1 MLSGNLASS
10 DCFCCTAT
18 CFKGVQA
25 NGDGPKTIIS
35 GSVVSEGNEQD
46 VDMLLPMSPCS
57 TGSCNS
63 NLGNGIVKYPSSTD
77 VLTVILLAL
86 HPSTWLGI
94 INEGL
99 KADFQTLVST
109 DSLPDVLKR
118 EVCYQI
124 QACLV

>member
-10 DCFCCTAT
+10 DCFCCTVT

-25 NGDGPKTIIS
+25 NGDGPRTIIS

-118 EVCYQI
+118 EVCCQI